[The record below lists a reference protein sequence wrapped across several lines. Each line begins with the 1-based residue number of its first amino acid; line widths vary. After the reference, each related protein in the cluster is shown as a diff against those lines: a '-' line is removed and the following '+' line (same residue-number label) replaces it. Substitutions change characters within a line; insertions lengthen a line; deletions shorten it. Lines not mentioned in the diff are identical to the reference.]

1 VTKNNPTQAHFNSLS
16 NFRHQVYALFENQRD
31 VLFEITD
38 AVIQT
43 ADARSYAHLSLA
55 PAFTRQWPSLY
66 TALADGKID
75 SQGLRALSLQQA
87 LRQPQ
92 SRLHFAID
100 VMAVRRMHSPT
111 LKDRLFCH
119 GAQREVG
126 GKGIIIGL
134 PYSILAYVERR
145 GTSWAPALA
154 TQRVKP
160 DQSAVEVAVT
170 QARWVAERLPARTTP
185 EIALDGS
192 YGNLKFFAGL
202 RGVRAFATARM
213 RNDRVLY
220 QLPPTAPK
228 GKKKKRGRRPK
239 YGPAFRFAE
248 SKSWPTPNEVLDFE
262 DPKFGLV
269 RLELWSALRFR
280 VKKEIVDIS
289 VVRSQIHLEK
299 DKPPAPHWYG
309 VHNGTAEQTTLARVF
324 ECVTH
329 RWPIEPA
336 NRFRKERLYAEL
348 PKVRQAEASDLW
360 LELVQVVEWE
370 LYLWRVAASDAHL
383 PWQKPVAG
391 DQLTP
396 GRVIRSLSENL
407 ERVGTPVSAAL
418 PRGKS
423 PGWPIGRVRA
433 APAIYRLE
441 SKKRKKALEMSKNE

>member
-1 VTKNNPTQAHFNSLS
+1 MTKNKPTQAHLNSLT
-16 NFRHQVYALFENQRD
+16 NFRQQVYALFENQRD

-43 ADARSYAHLSLA
+43 SAARSYAELSLA
-55 PAFTRQWPSLY
+55 KAFTRQWPSLY
-66 TALADGKID
+66 SALADGAMD
-75 SQGLRALSLQQA
+75 TEGLRALCLNQA
-87 LRQPQ
+87 PRAQ
-92 SRLHFAID
+92 SRLHFALD
-100 VMAVRRMHSPT
+100 VMAVRRMRSPT

-119 GAQREVG
+119 GAQREVAG
-126 GKGIIIGL
+126 RGLIIGL

-145 GTSWAPALA
+145 GASWAPALH
-154 TQRVKP
+154 TERVKP

-170 QARWVAERLPARTTP
+170 QARWVAARLPPETTP
-185 EIALDGS
+185 EIALDGG
-192 YGNLKFFAGL
+192 YGNLKFFCAMG
-202 RGVRAFATARM
+202 GVRTFATARM

-220 QLPPTAPK
+220 QLPQTPLSGT
-228 GKKKKRGRRPK
+228 KKKRGRRPK
-239 YGPAFRFAE
+239 YGPAFRFADPRT
-248 SKSWPTPNEVLDFE
+248 WPRPDEVLEFE
-262 DPKFGLV
+262 DSGFGRV

-280 VKKEIVDIS
+280 VKKEIVEIA

-299 DKPPAPHWYG
+299 DQPPAPQWYG
-309 VHNGTAEQTTLARVF
+309 VHNGTTEETTLARVF
-324 ECVTH
+324 ECLTY

-360 LELVQVVEWE
+360 LELLQVIEWE
-370 LYLWRVAASDAHL
+370 LYLWRPAASDSHL
-383 PWQKPVAG
+383 PWQKPLAP

-396 GRVIRSLSENL
+396 GRVIRSLGENL

-423 PGWPIGRVRA
+423 PGWPAGRARR
-433 APAIYRLE
+433 APATYRLE

>member
-1 VTKNNPTQAHFNSLS
+1 VTKNKPTQANINSLT
-16 NFRHQVYALFENQRD
+16 NFRHQVYALFEKQRD

-43 ADARSYAHLSLA
+43 AAARSYAELSLA

-66 TALADGKID
+66 TALADGAID
-75 SQGLRALSLQQA
+75 VEGLRALCLQQA
-87 LRQPQ
+87 PPGQ

-100 VMAVRRMHSPT
+100 SMAVRRMHSPT

-119 GAQREVG
+119 GAQREIG

-134 PYSILAYVERR
+134 PYSILAYVEQPA
-145 GTSWAPALA
+145 TSWAPAVH
-154 TQRVKP
+154 TQRIKP
-160 DQSAVEVAVT
+160 NQSAVEVALT
-170 QARWVAERLPARTTP
+170 QATWVAEQLPAETTP
-185 EIALDGS
+185 EIALDGG
-192 YGNLKFFAGL
+192 YGNLKFFCSM
-202 RGVRAFATARM
+202 RGVRTFATARM

-220 QLPPTAPK
+220 QLPQMPQK
-228 GKKKKRGRRPK
+228 GMKKKRGRPCK
-239 YGPAFRFAE
+239 YGPEFRFADPG
-248 SKSWPTPNEVLDFE
+248 SWPTPDEVLEFE
-262 DPKFGLV
+262 DHKFGRV

-299 DKPPAPHWYG
+299 QKPPAPHWYG
-309 VHNGTAEQTTLARVF
+309 VHNGTTEKTTLARVF
-324 ECVTH
+324 ECIVH

-336 NRFRKERLYAEL
+336 NRFRKERLYGEL

-360 LELVQVVEWE
+360 LHLLQVVEWE
-370 LYLWRVAASDAHL
+370 LYLWRPAASDAHL
-383 PWQKPVAG
+383 PWQKPVAP

-396 GRVIRSLSENL
+396 GRVMRSLSENL
-407 ERVGTPVSAAL
+407 ERVGKPVSLVL

-423 PGWPIGRVRA
+423 SGWPAGRVRT
-433 APAIYRLE
+433 APVTYRLE

>member
-1 VTKNNPTQAHFNSLS
+1 MTNNKPTQAHLNSLTD
-16 NFRHQVYALFENQRD
+16 FRQQVYALFENQRD

-43 ADARSYAHLSLA
+43 SAARSYAELSLA

-66 TALADGKID
+66 SALADGAID
-75 SQGLRALSLQQA
+75 VEGLRALC
-87 LRQPQ
+87 LRQAPCEQ
-92 SRLHFAID
+92 SRLHFALD
-100 VMAVRRMHSPT
+100 VMAVRRMRSPT
-111 LKDRLFCH
+111 LKDRVFCH

-126 GKGIIIGL
+126 GKGVIIGL

-145 GTSWAPALA
+145 GASWAPSVH

-160 DQSAVEVAVT
+160 GEGAVEVAVT
-170 QARWVAERLPARTTP
+170 QACWVAERLPAETTS

-192 YGNLKFFAGL
+192 YGNLRFFCGM
-202 RGVRAFATARM
+202 RGVRTFATARM

-220 QLPPTAPK
+220 QLPQTPPK
-228 GKKKKRGRRPK
+228 GEKGKRGRRPK
-239 YGPAFRFAE
+239 YGPGFRFADPRT
-248 SKSWPTPNEVLDFE
+248 WPEPNEVLEFE
-262 DPKFGLV
+262 DSGFGRV

-280 VKKEIVDIS
+280 VKQEVVDIS
-289 VVRSQIHLEK
+289 VVRSQIHLER

-309 VHNGTAEQTTLARVF
+309 VHNGTTEETTPARVF
-324 ECVTH
+324 ECLTH

-348 PKVRQAEASDLW
+348 PKVRQAEGSDLW
-360 LELVQVVEWE
+360 LELLQVVEWE
-370 LYLWRVAASDAHL
+370 LYLWRPAASDAHL
-383 PWQKPVAG
+383 PWQQPLAP

-407 ERVGTPVSAAL
+407 ERVGTPVPAAL

-423 PGWPIGRVRA
+423 PGWPPGHRRT
-433 APAIYRLE
+433 APTIYRLE
-441 SKKRKKALEMSKNE
+441 SRKRKKALEMSKNE